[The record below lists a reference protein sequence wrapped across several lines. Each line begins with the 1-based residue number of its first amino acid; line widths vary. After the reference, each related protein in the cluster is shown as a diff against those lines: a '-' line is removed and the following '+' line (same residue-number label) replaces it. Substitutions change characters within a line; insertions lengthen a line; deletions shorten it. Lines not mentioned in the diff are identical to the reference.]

1 MQKKCYDYPIEFVD
15 DVFGESPVL
24 ADILNAGQHKKKP
37 RIVIIADYNVVQ
49 QTPGLGAK
57 IGKYVNDHFIRLV
70 SNPMVASGGEKIKAD
85 SLQTALAAINMI
97 LEARLGKCDAVIAL
111 GGGALLDVAGYAAS
125 QVRGGVNLI
134 RIPTTPLAMMDSSY
148 ADYAAVDT
156 SNVKDALRV
165 PSKPMATLID
175 TSFARTVLEG
185 VWCAGFCEA
194 IRQAVPQD
202 AALFRKL
209 VKLLPDYKHRDDKAL
224 RTVVESVCKL
234 RMKKGATGFA
244 LWSANRMQAMSS
256 YKLPHGYAVPIGIVI
271 EALYAKNCGYVDD
284 DVVSVIQETING
296 CDMMDSFARSQH
308 ILCKTES
315 LLFGLDAWAL
325 VAGSPDVTVLN
336 GIGKSKTEVEPDKAA
351 YENALKAILIPP
363 NA

>member
-1 MQKKCYDYPIEFVD
+1 MQKKCYNYPVEFVD
-15 DVFGESPVL
+15 DIFGESSVL
-24 ADILNAGQHKKKP
+24 ADILNAGLHKKKP

-57 IGKYVNDHFIRLV
+57 IGKYVNDHFIKLV
-70 SNPMVASGGEKIKAD
+70 SNPMVVSGGEKIKTD
-85 SLQTALAAINMI
+85 NLQTALAAINMI
-97 LEARLGKCDAVIAL
+97 LEARLSSSDAVIAL
-111 GGGALLDVAGYAAS
+111 GGGALLDIAGYAAS
-125 QVRGGVNLI
+125 QVRGGANMI

-175 TSFARTVLEG
+175 TSFSRTVLEG
-185 VWCAGFCEA
+185 VWYAGFFEA
-194 IRQAVPQD
+194 IRQALPQD

-209 VKLLPDYKHRDDKAL
+209 LKLLPDYKRRDDKAL
-224 RTVVESVCKL
+224 REIVEGVCKM

-244 LWSANRMQAMSS
+244 LWSANRMQAMSN
-256 YKLPHGYAVPIGIVI
+256 YKLPHGYAVPIGILI
-271 EALYAKNCGYVDD
+271 EALYAVNCGYVDD
-284 DVVSVIQETING
+284 DVVTAIQEAIRE

-325 VAGSPDVTVLN
+325 IAGSPEVPVLT
-336 GIGKSKTEVEPDKAA
+336 GIGKSNAAAELNKGA
-351 YENALKAILIPP
+351 YENALKALLIPP
-363 NA
+363 TK